1 MRSVPVAVTPLSRTQ
16 VYAAV
21 LLNVKST
28 VEKSVFYRPW
38 PCWEDVRFNDNCD
51 KAGLWVVKC
60 NRYSF
65 LKVQYKDWIN
75 NLSPPKIIEWRDD
88 SILEERP
95 LVSELPKE
103 FEESIILE
111 HLRNFVNTQ
120 GPDKCFKGCI
130 GEERIEDSV
139 SPAKIVQEVNAK

>member
-1 MRSVPVAVTPLSRTQ
+1 MRATVYWVLSEVVPVAVTPFSRAQ

-38 PCWEDVRFNDNCD
+38 PCWEDLRFNDDCD

-75 NLSPPKIIEWRDD
+75 QPCTSKDL
-88 SILEERP
+88 
-95 LVSELPKE
+95 
-103 FEESIILE
+103 
-111 HLRNFVNTQ
+111 
-120 GPDKCFKGCI
+120 
-130 GEERIEDSV
+130 
-139 SPAKIVQEVNAK
+139 